1 MAEADTGVQEKS
13 HRLYITDKNSKLSF
27 LVDTGANISV
37 LPRMKG
43 QTKTPLPFQL
53 YAANNTTIA
62 TYGEKTLSLDFNLR
76 RPYVWKFIIADV
88 SKPILGADFLKHHQL
103 IVDLKNRRLIDGIT
117 SLNVCV
123 PVRVSNVPTV
133 RSIDMSQSYHDILAQ
148 YPGITRLS
156 SMQLSCNI
164 NVQHY
169 IETRGPPVH
178 CRARPIPPHRFEIV
192 KKEFENMMQQGL
204 CRPSKSP
211 WSSPLHIVP
220 KKNGDIRVCGD
231 YRRLNSI
238 TIPDRYP
245 VPRIKDFTHH
255 LSGKTIF
262 STIDLNRA
270 YQQLSVREEDVEK
283 TAIITPMGL
292 FEFPRM
298 CPGLKNAGQTF
309 QRYIHE
315 VLRGLDFVFPFIDD
329 LLLASENETQHRE
342 HLHVVLKRLEQ
353 NGITINPAKCN
364 LGQSEVQF
372 LGYTVSTK
380 GIKPPQ
386 HKIEAITNYPKP
398 TTIEELR
405 RFLGMINFYRDHIPN
420 AASQQAPLNAYLH
433 NVKKKDKTQITW
445 TDEAT
450 QAFEQCKD
458 SIINATLLAHPSHHA
473 TIALFCDAS
482 DNSAGAVL
490 QQHVHDTWQPLGYFS
505 KKFTDAQ
512 KMYSTFDRELL
523 AIYMAVKHFRKTFE
537 GRHLIIFTDHK
548 PLTYIMSKTHS
559 NSETQRRTRQLLFI
573 SEFTTDIRH
582 VSGKQNIVADTLS
595 RMETI
600 ASTSGSN
607 YTDIVSAQG
616 KDSRIETIACPSGI
630 NYTDIASA
638 QEKDSHIEQLL
649 LQESITLKKIV
660 IPNSDIELYCETST
674 PYVRPYIPEQHR
686 KEVFNSVHNISHPG
700 TRTTRKLITQKYF
713 WPSMN
718 ADINCWTRTCIPC
731 QKSKV
736 QRHTFSNIASFPPT
750 ERFQHL
756 HVDIVGPL
764 PTTSQGQRYLVT
776 MIDRLTKWPEAIPTD
791 EISAVRIADIVYKNW
806 IARFGCPTTL
816 TSDQGRQFESHLF
829 QNLMK
834 QMGIKKNRTTPYH
847 PQSNGIVERWHRTL
861 KTALRAKLSNGSSW
875 IDELPTILLGLRA
888 ALNTDTGVSAAEL
901 TYGYN
906 LRLPGEFFT
915 ASTCE
920 PTMDYTYV
928 DKLRDII
935 QENKPQDVTKHHSN
949 NKSVFVH
956 QDLLKSSH
964 VFIRTDAVKKPF
976 QTPYEGPYR
985 VISRTDKVY
994 TIQLPDR
1001 QANISI
1007 DRLKPAHIISENTC
1021 TLPSTSSSTVTYTLP
1036 ASKTTTPVTITTKET
1051 PVPQASITAH
1061 PTHTK
1066 KTQVPQAR
1074 TTSHPSNTKR
1084 TNSGRVVKLPVR
1096 FA

>member
-1 MAEADTGVQEKS
+1 MLIQKAKLGKLERTLAEADTGVHELS
-13 HRLYITDKNSKLSF
+13 HRLYITDKNSRLSF

-37 LPRMKG
+37 LPRKKG
-43 QTKTPLPFQL
+43 QVATPLPFQL

-76 RPYVWKFIIADV
+76 RPYKWKFIVADV

-103 IVDLKNRRLIDGIT
+103 IVDLRNRKLIDGVT
-117 SLNVCV
+117 SLKVNA
-123 PVRVSNVPTV
+123 PVRVSNVPTI
-133 RSIDMSQSYHDILAQ
+133 RSINMSQSYHDILAQ
-148 YPGITRLS
+148 YPGITRLT
-156 SMQLSCNI
+156 SMKLNSDI
-164 NVQHY
+164 SVQHF
-169 IETRGPPVH
+169 IETQGQPIYS
-178 CRARPIPPHRFEIV
+178 RARPIPPHRFEIV
-192 KKEFENMMQQGL
+192 KKEFENMIEQGL

-211 WSSPLHIVP
+211 WASPLHIVP

-270 YQQLSVREEDVEK
+270 YQQLSVREEDIEK

-329 LLLASENETQHRE
+329 LLLASENEAQHRE
-342 HLHVVLKRLEQ
+342 HLHIVLKRLEE

-364 LGQSEVQF
+364 LGQPEVQF
-372 LGYTVSTK
+372 LGYTVSAE
-380 GIKPPQ
+380 GIKPPE
-386 HKIEAITNYPKP
+386 HKIQVITNFPKP

-405 RFLGMINFYRDHIPN
+405 RFLGMLNFYRDHIPN
-420 AASQQAPLNAYLH
+420 AASLQAPLNSYLH
-433 NVKKKDKTQITW
+433 NVKKRDKTPITW

-450 QAFEQCKD
+450 QAFEHCKA

-473 TIALFCDAS
+473 SLALFCDAS

-490 QQHVHDTWQPLGYFS
+490 QQYIDESWQPLGYYS

-512 KMYSTFDRELL
+512 KKYSTFDRELL

-537 GRHLIIFTDHK
+537 GRHLVIFTDHK
-548 PLTYIMSKTHS
+548 PLTFVMSKTNQ

-595 RMETI
+595 R
-600 ASTSGSN
+600 
-607 YTDIVSAQG
+607 
-616 KDSRIETIACPSGI
+616 IETISCPSTI

-638 QEKDSHIEQLL
+638 QEKDSNIEKLSQ
-649 LQESITLKKIV
+649 QTNINLKKII
-660 IPNSDIELYCETST
+660 IPNTDVELYCETST
-674 PYVRPYIPEQHR
+674 PYVRPYIPEQYR
-686 KEVFNSVHNISHPG
+686 REVFDSVHNISHPG
-700 TRTTRKLITQKYF
+700 TRTTRKLTAQKYF

-718 ADINCWTRTCIPC
+718 ADISHWTRTCIDC
-731 QKSKV
+731 QKAKI
-736 QRHTFSNIASFPPT
+736 QRHTYSPISSFPPSD
-750 ERFQHL
+750 RFQHV

-764 PTTSQGQRYLVT
+764 PTTAQGYRYLIT
-776 MIDRLTKWPEAIPTD
+776 LIDRVTKWPEAIPSTD
-791 EISAVRIADIVYKNW
+791 ITADRIADIIYRHW
-806 IARFGCPTTL
+806 IARFGCPTTI
-816 TSDQGRQFESHLF
+816 TSDQGRQFESQLF

-834 QMGIKKNRTTPYH
+834 QMGIKKNRTSAYH
-847 PQSNGIVERWHRTL
+847 PQSNGVVERWHRSL
-861 KTALRAKLSNGSSW
+861 KTALRAKLTESCTW
-875 IDELPTILLGLRA
+875 IDELPTVLLGLRA
-888 ALNTDTGVSAAEL
+888 ALRTDSGVSAAEL

-906 LRLPGEFFT
+906 LRLPGEFFIS
-915 ASTCE
+915 STCA

-928 DKLRDII
+928 EKLRDII
-935 QENKPQDVTKHHSN
+935 HTNKPQADTEHHSN
-949 NKSVFVH
+949 NKRMFVH
-956 QDLLKSSH
+956 QDLLKCSH
-964 VFIRTDAVKKPF
+964 VFIRTDSVKKPL

-985 VISRTDKVY
+985 VISRTEKVY
-994 TIQLPDR
+994 TIQLPNR
-1001 QANISI
+1001 QSNISI
-1007 DRLKPAHIISENTC
+1007 DRLKPAYVVTENTSN
-1021 TLPSTSSSTVTYTLP
+1021 LPSTMITIPKNQT
-1036 ASKTTTPVTITTKET
+1036 VTITKET
-1051 PVPQASITAH
+1051 STT
-1061 PTHTK
+1061 PTVTVTK
-1066 KTQVPQAR
+1066 QKTQVPPANETSQPAVIK
-1074 TTSHPSNTKR
+1074 TTR
-1084 TNSGRVVKLPVR
+1084 SGRVVKLPVR

>member
-1 MAEADTGVQEKS
+1 MAEAATGVQEKS
-13 HRLYITDKNSKLSF
+13 HRLHITDRNTNLSF
-27 LVDTGANISV
+27 LVDTGADISV
-37 LPRMKG
+37 LPRRKG
-43 QTKTPLPFQL
+43 EVGTPLPFKL

-62 TYGEKTLSLDFNLR
+62 TYGERTLTLDFNLR
-76 RPYVWKFIIADV
+76 RPYKWTFIVADV
-88 SKPILGADFLKHHQL
+88 SRPILGADFLKHHQL
-103 IVDLKNRRLIDGIT
+103 IVDLKNGRLIDGVT
-117 SLNVCV
+117 SLKVNA
-123 PVRVSNVPTV
+123 PVRVSDVPTV
-133 RSIDMSQSYHDILAQ
+133 RSINMSQSYHDILAQ
-148 YPGITRLS
+148 YPGITRLT
-156 SMQLSCNI
+156 SMKLNSNI

-178 CRARPIPPHRFEIV
+178 CRARPIPPHRFETV
-192 KKEFENMMQQGL
+192 KKEFENMIEQGL

-262 STIDLNRA
+262 STVDLNRA

-342 HLHVVLKRLEQ
+342 HLHTVLKRLED

-364 LGQSEVQF
+364 LGKPEVQF
-372 LGYTVSTK
+372 LGYTVSAD

-398 TTIEELR
+398 TNIEELR

-420 AASQQAPLNAYLH
+420 AASKQAPLNAYLH
-433 NVKKKDKTQITW
+433 NVKKRDKTPITW
-445 TDEAT
+445 TEEAT
-450 QAFEQCKD
+450 QAFEQCKA
-458 SIINATLLAHPSHHA
+458 SIINAALLAHPSHHA
-473 TIALFCDAS
+473 TLALFCDAS

-490 QQHVHDTWQPLGYFS
+490 QQYLHNTWQPLGYFS
-505 KKFTDAQ
+505 KKFNDAQ
-512 KMYSTFDRELL
+512 KKYSTFDRELL
-523 AIYMAVKHFRKTFE
+523 AMYMAVKHFRKIFE

-548 PLTYIMSKTHS
+548 PLTYVMSKTQS

-582 VSGKQNIVADTLS
+582 VSGKDNIVADTLS
-595 RMETI
+595 RIESITFP
-600 ASTSGSN
+600 
-607 YTDIVSAQG
+607 SA
-616 KDSRIETIACPSGI
+616 I
-630 NYTDIASA
+630 NYNDIASA
-638 QEKDSHIEQLL
+638 QDKDSNIKQLL
-649 LQESITLKKIV
+649 SQENVTLKKIP

-674 PYVRPYIPEQHR
+674 SYVRPYIPKPYR
-686 KEVFNSVHNISHPG
+686 KQVFDSVHNISHPG

-718 ADINCWTRTCIPC
+718 ADIGCWTRTCILC
-731 QKSKV
+731 QKSKI
-736 QRHTFSNIASFPPT
+736 QRHTHSNVGSFPPT

-756 HVDIVGPL
+756 HIDIVGPL
-764 PTTSQGQRYLVT
+764 PTTPQGHRYLVT
-776 MIDRLTKWPEAIPTD
+776 MIDRLTRWPEAIPTD
-791 EISAVRIADIVYKNW
+791 EISAVRIADIVYQHW
-806 IARFGCPTTL
+806 IARFGCPTTI
-816 TSDQGRQFESHLF
+816 TSDQGRQFESQLF
-829 QNLMK
+829 QNLTK
-834 QMGIKKNRTTPYH
+834 LMGIKKNRTTPYH
-847 PQSNGIVERWHRTL
+847 PQSNGIIERWHRTL
-861 KTALRAKLSNGSSW
+861 KTALRAKLASASTW
-875 IDELPTILLGLRA
+875 TDVLPTVLLGLRA
-888 ALNTDTGVSAAEL
+888 ALHSDTGVSAAEL

-915 ASTCE
+915 TSTTCT
-920 PTMDYTYV
+920 PATLDYTYV
-928 DKLRDII
+928 DNLRNII
-935 QENKPQDVTKHHSN
+935 QQNKPQVPTKHHSS

-956 QDLLKSSH
+956 QDLLTCSH
-964 VFIRTDAVKKPF
+964 VFIRTDAVKKPL
-976 QTPYEGPYR
+976 QSPYEGPYR
-985 VISRTDKVY
+985 VLQRTEKVY
-994 TIQLPDR
+994 TVQLPER

-1007 DRLKPAHIISENTC
+1007 DRLKPAFILTEDIQD
-1021 TLPSTSSSTVTYTLP
+1021 TLPPTSSTVTFTLP
-1036 ASKTTTPVTITTKET
+1036 QPSVTKQLPLPSTTITEKTSK
-1051 PVPQASITAH
+1051 I
-1061 PTHTK
+1061 TK
-1066 KTQVPQAR
+1066 KTHVPQPTA
-1074 TTSHPSNTKR
+1074 TSHPGDKKTR
-1084 TNSGRVVKLPVR
+1084 SGRVVKLPVR